1 MVKLEGMF
9 GSFGPTKL
17 LPVQLGGLCG
27 RLLILKKYPISWLFK
42 IFKFLKFHSHMV
54 SIYQKFS
61 DFWDSSGIKF
71 WEWPINQVIIFFF

>member
-27 RLLILKKYPISWLFK
+27 RLLNFFKYPLGRLFE
-42 IFKFLKFHSHMV
+42 IWNFSLTHGINLSEFFRFLGL
-54 SIYQKFS
+54 IGYQ
-61 DFWDSSGIKF
+61 
-71 WEWPINQVIIFFF
+71 